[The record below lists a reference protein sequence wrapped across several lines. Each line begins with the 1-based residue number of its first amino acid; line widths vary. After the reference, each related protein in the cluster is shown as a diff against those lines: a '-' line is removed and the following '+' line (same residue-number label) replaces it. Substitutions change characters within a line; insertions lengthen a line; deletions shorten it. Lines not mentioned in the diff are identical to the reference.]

1 MACSIMLHHQVIFY
15 SEHHLIILFLL
26 DLLKSQRVR
35 FLSLS
40 ICSVFVL
47 FRFRFYGIL
56 KFWENFTVKCFYGL
70 KAIHQNSEADL
81 GAWTAICFFWLRSR
95 QMVQVGL
102 CTLLTLDKW
111 CCTLLT
117 LDKSAI
123 FTVISKDSRCVQSKF
138 LY

>member
-1 MACSIMLHHQVIFY
+1 MEIVIINWPALLCSIIKLFFTLSTILLSYFF
-15 SEHHLIILFLL
+15 LIYLKAKELDSCHCRFVLF
-26 DLLKSQRVR
+26 
-35 FLSLS
+35 
-40 ICSVFVL
+40 L
-47 FRFRFYGIL
+47 FRFRFYYIL

-102 CTLLTLDKW
+102 CTLLTLDK
-111 CCTLLT
+111 
-117 LDKSAI
+117 SAI